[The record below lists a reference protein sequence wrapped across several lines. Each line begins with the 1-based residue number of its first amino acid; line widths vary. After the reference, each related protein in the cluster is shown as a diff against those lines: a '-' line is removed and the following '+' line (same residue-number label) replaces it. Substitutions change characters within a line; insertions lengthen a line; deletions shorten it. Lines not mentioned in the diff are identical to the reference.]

1 MRLSFL
7 LPGDPA
13 TRTGGYGYD
22 RAIVSGLRAAGW
34 VVQLPPLPDGFPWPD
49 AAARAATERVVSAL
63 PDGMLVVA
71 DGLAFGVLPELAQ
84 RHADRLRWVALVH
97 HPLALET
104 GLSEAQREVL
114 ADSERRA
121 LACARLVIVTSAAT
135 ARALPAYGVPA
146 ARIRVVPPGTEPVAA
161 GPRPGVAPPDAAA
174 RADAAPPPLVAP
186 RPDAAAR
193 PGVAAR
199 HDAAPRPAAA
209 ARSGAALL
217 DGAARPSDA
226 PTIAARRSPRPPLA
240 LLCVATLTPRKGHAL
255 LVEALA
261 GLRDRPWTLHC
272 AGSTTRDATTAA
284 AVHALIDRHG
294 LAGRVHLH
302 GELDEAALDG
312 LYRHSDAAVLATSF
326 EGYGMALA
334 EAMAHGLPV
343 VSTTAGAIPDLVPPS
358 AGLLVPPDDV
368 HALRQALAAV
378 LDDAALRARLAAGA
392 LAAARTL
399 PTWDQSVAS
408 FAAALDEVR
417 SVR

>member
-22 RAIVSGLRAAGW
+22 RAIVSGLRATGW
-34 VVQLPPLPDGFPWPD
+34 VVHQPPLPDGFPWPG
-49 AAARAATERVVSAL
+49 AAARAAAERVVSAL

-71 DGLAFGVLPELAQ
+71 DGLAFGVLPALAEQ
-84 RHADRLRWVALVH
+84 HADRLRWVALVH

-135 ARALPAYGVPA
+135 ARALHAYGVPA
-146 ARIRVVPPGTEPVAA
+146 RRIRVVPPGTAPVAA
-161 GPRPGVAPPDAAA
+161 GPRPDAAPPDAAA
-174 RADAAPPPLVAP
+174 RADAAPPRPAAAMPVAAARHPAAP
-186 RPDAAAR
+186 RPDAVAR
-193 PGVAAR
+193 S
-199 HDAAPRPAAA
+199 DAALPGQAA
-209 ARSGAALL
+209 G
-217 DGAARPSDA
+217 PSDA
-226 PTIAARRSPRPPLA
+226 PTIAITPTPRPPLA
-240 LLCVATLTPRKGHAL
+240 LLCVATLTPRKGQAL

-261 GLRDRPWTLHC
+261 GLRDLPWTLHC
-272 AGSTTRDATTAA
+272 AGSTTRDAPTAA
-284 AVHALIDRHG
+284 AVCGLIERHG
-294 LAGRVHLH
+294 LVHRVHLH
-302 GELDEAALDG
+302 GELDEAALDR
-312 LYRHSDAAVLATSF
+312 LYRQSDAAVLATSF

-368 HALRQALAAV
+368 HALRQALAEL
-378 LDDAALRARLAAGA
+378 LDDAALRARLSDGA

-399 PTWDQSVAS
+399 PTWDQSVAA
-408 FAAALDEVR
+408 FAAALDEVGG
-417 SVR
+417 VR